1 MPDDYIPSGDPEFDI
16 FQRQFITFVQPNID
30 PGGSWGIPGS
40 AFDPL
45 LPLQT
50 TWNAKWAVAQDKD
63 SRTSADVEG
72 KDNARAAYETALR
85 AFVKEWIT
93 PNQNITNQQRKD
105 MNVTVPDTERTRVP
119 VPANAPGVTVKELKH
134 LQHILRIIDPTQP
147 NSKAKPDGVRSA
159 QVWTFFG
166 DNEPGDNS
174 LYTFYGSANR
184 FNFTVTF
191 DAAERGKLVWYIAR
205 WENTRGEVGPW
216 SNPFSATVA

>member
-1 MPDDYIPSGDPEFDI
+1 MPSGDPEFDI

-30 PGGSWGIPGS
+30 PAGSWDIPVG

-50 TWNAKWAVAQDKD
+50 TWDTKWAVAQDKD

-93 PNQNITNQQRKD
+93 PNTNITDQERKD
-105 MNVTVPDTERTRVP
+105 MNLTVPDTERSRVP
-119 VPANAPGVTVKELKH
+119 VPANAPGVSVKEIKH

-147 NSKAKPDGVRSA
+147 GTRAKPDGVRSA
-159 QVWTFFG
+159 QVYIFFG
-166 DNEPGDNS
+166 ESEPGDNKI
-174 LYTFYGSANR
+174 YTFYGNANR
-184 FNFTVTF
+184 FKFTVDF
-191 DAAERGKLVWYIAR
+191 DAADRGKLVWYIAR

-216 SNPFSATVA
+216 SNPTSATVA